1 MESLGDIL
9 KRIAA
14 NASLQTVNRDGA
26 RSPEDEAPQCA
37 VCGGLGWLRR
47 RVPLSHPDF
56 GQLFPCDCLKERNRG
71 ELRSRLQRYSNL
83 GHLADITFQSL
94 RQRAV
99 VEPGRRRLW
108 ERGLQASEDYSSA
121 PDGWLVLSGPG
132 GSGKTSLA
140 AAVANVRLQNEQPV
154 FFITVPDLLDHLRS
168 AYAPDS
174 PMSYDQLFEQVR
186 NNPLLV
192 LDDLGAHN
200 TTPWAQE
207 KLLQVMNHRFNS
219 KLPTVITLQCSVE
232 DLDPAMRARLQA
244 QPFSR
249 IFELGPRGG
258 SEAPLLEIIGGL
270 GNDMLDRMTFNHF
283 DTAGRA
289 GATLS
294 QRSTLQRAHAAAQSF
309 SRRNEGWLFL
319 TGPPGCGKTHLA
331 VAVLDEQV
339 DAGQG
344 CVFAS
349 VPALLDRLR
358 SSFGEHSQFNYAL
371 EMDRVRK
378 TPLLV
383 LDDLGSEESTSWA
396 EEKLFQIFDYRYNTS
411 LPTVI
416 TSMHMRG
423 SDEAHPE
430 KSALDAFSE
439 KRPRIGSRL
448 KDNQVVWVPI
458 DAPDYRDQ
466 GGPTPSPTASHKS
479 TSTKPPRRGR

>member
-1 MESLGDIL
+1 MESLADIL

-14 NASLQTVNRDGA
+14 HASLGASRDEAGPA
-26 RSPEDEAPQCA
+26 DDEAPSCA
-37 VCGGLGWLRR
+37 FCGGQGWVRR
-47 RVPLSHPDF
+47 RASLGHPDF

-71 ELRSRLQRYSNL
+71 ELRSRLQHYSNL

-99 VEPGRRRLW
+99 VELGRRRLW
-108 ERGLQASEDYSSA
+108 ERGLQASEEYASA

-207 KLLQVMNHRFNS
+207 KLLQVLNHRFNS
-219 KLPTVITLQCSVE
+219 KLPTVITLQCPVE

-244 QPFSR
+244 QPFSG
-249 IFELGPRGG
+249 IFELGHRGG
-258 SEAPLLEIIGGL
+258 EAPLLEEIGGL
-270 GNDMLDRMTFNHF
+270 GAHMTDQMTFRNF
-283 DTAGRA
+283 DTSGSAGNT
-289 GATLS
+289 GPQKT
-294 QRSTLQRAHAAAQSF
+294 TLQSAFDAAKNHA
-309 SRRNEGWLFL
+309 RTNEGWLFL
-319 TGPPGCGKTHLA
+319 TGPHGCGKTHLA

-339 DAGQG
+339 DEGRR
-344 CVFAS
+344 CVFAK
-349 VPALLDRLR
+349 VPDLLDRLR
-358 SSFGEHSQFNYAL
+358 SSFSDESQFNYDH
-371 EMDRVRK
+371 EMEQLKK

-383 LDDLGSEESTSWA
+383 LDDLWAEESTPWA
-396 EEKLFQIFDYRYNTS
+396 EEKLFQILDYRYNTW
-411 LPTVI
+411 LPTII
-416 TSMHMRG
+416 TL
-423 SDEAHPE
+423 AHSKVTKEGKPN
-430 KSALDAFSE
+430 KSPIELMDNTRPRLASRLRHRNVHWIAIDALD
-439 KRPRIGSRL
+439 
-448 KDNQVVWVPI
+448 
-458 DAPDYRDQ
+458 YREE
-466 GGPTPSPTASHKS
+466 
-479 TSTKPPRRGR
+479 TKTRRGAGR